1 MPRSLAAV
9 GKEVV
14 VGGFHSRH
22 IEAVVVAPNVEVD
35 SLVED
40 LVPDQ
45 QRPVGLPLLP
55 DLEGANTLRV
65 LGVCKIPGGDH
76 DPRLDRVKGGCEEL
90 LEIIFDIQVF
100 EFGDVEICDVEEHKW
115 FRITAPL
122 SLWH

>member
-9 GKEVV
+9 GQEVV
-14 VGGFHSRH
+14 VGGLHSRH

-35 SLVED
+35 RLVED

-55 DLEGANTLRV
+55 DLEGADTLRV
-65 LGVCKIPGGDH
+65 LGVREISRGDH
-76 DPRLDRVKGGCEEL
+76 DPRLDRVQGGGEEL

-115 FRITAPL
+115 FRITAPV
-122 SLWH
+122 SLLH